1 MGKVRRLRQKY
12 HATLKNESTQNQDV
26 PAKEN
31 HPHLPITVP
40 SDNLFAG
47 INIDVAA
54 LKTQLS
60 DDTRSV
66 KSQKSTVKTRP
77 LPKKDKLKLRRERFM
92 KKIDVLGRI
101 KKEQKAEKKR
111 RKTPIIGDVN
121 PLRDALPSLESLLKN
136 RTNVKYTPEEP
147 KKSRG
152 IAKAKK
158 RKKELV
164 QGVKTFKALI
174 NNDTFKKNPL
184 ETITRHVQAV
194 VAQAKLKT

>member
-12 HATLKNESTQNQDV
+12 HATLKSESTQKQDGPV
-26 PAKEN
+26 KEN
-31 HPHLPITVP
+31 HPHLPVTLP

-47 INIDVAA
+47 INIDIAA

-60 DDTRSV
+60 DDVRSV
-66 KSQKSTVKTRP
+66 KSQKSSIKTQP
-77 LPKKDKLKLRRERFM
+77 LPKKDKLKLRREQFM
-92 KKIDVLGRI
+92 KKIDVLGRM

-147 KKSRG
+147 KKTRG

-164 QGVKTFKALI
+164 QGVKTFKAVM

-184 ETITRHVQAV
+184 ESITRHIQAV
-194 VAQAKLKT
+194 VTQAKLKT

>member
-12 HATLKNESTQNQDV
+12 HDTLKSETKQKHDGPVQ
-26 PAKEN
+26 EN
-31 HPHLPITVP
+31 HPHLPISQP
-40 SDNLFAG
+40 SDNLFEG
-47 INIDVAA
+47 INIDIAA
-54 LKTQLS
+54 LKTQLA
-60 DDTRSV
+60 DDV
-66 KSQKSTVKTRP
+66 KSQKSTIKTQP
-77 LPKKDKLKLRRERFM
+77 LPKKDKLKLRREQFM
-92 KKIDVLGRI
+92 KKIDVLGRL

-136 RTNVKYTPEEP
+136 RTNIKYKPEEP

-164 QGVKTFKALI
+164 QGVKIFKAVM
-174 NNDTFKKNPL
+174 NKKNPL
-184 ETITRHVQAV
+184 ESITRHVQAV